1 VNCGLV
7 GVVLSKAKELHVIKT
22 DTTCL
27 KTRKLE
33 KVYNCYEI
41 PMDEKII
48 AYCKTHPFGITMN
61 GCVFTDKAFYPRPSF
76 LNSTPLS
83 GDLVPAR
90 IEYDDFG
97 KYLIVQANEKDS
109 VFMRNKEKNY
119 FICYSSIIERNSTSS
134 AIRKMLI
141 AIQKYVCEN
150 NAQCKLILGDIA
162 KECFNRIH
170 SEMKNN
176 VLSEESCYFL
186 KGMIF
191 ADYFCSQALD
201 LLFESTYRLC
211 DMKKYTALINKYSSC
226 FNKESYEYYINI
238 PPKFKKGFTED
249 LSNPNL
255 VFPDDYI
262 YLIRCNL
269 TKLEK
274 TKENRLNYI
283 LATIRAGNIIYA
295 RQLLVELTE
304 KFGKDSAFIAEDFA
318 CVYGNKLMKA
328 AIKSMTVNQEIDE
341 PFYHITDA
349 LGLTPLHYA
358 IMLGD
363 KKITD
368 QLLENRKVSKKTE
381 YCQNDKIN
389 DLISFTTSAFLQ
401 NISFFDSVIPYTF
414 PKMSEFYELRK
425 KLEKQIEQA
434 NKMLE
439 TLERKS
445 AKFARESNI
454 KFIKDVLQSDFSFDN
469 IPEDEAYYQA
479 ERQIRDSA
487 QRLKEL
493 RQNTKEKIEEVIKQ
507 EREVYSAIVETVS
520 QTVKNLQNDK
530 TPLSD
535 FYIALAEN
543 NINNI
548 AFNFKDETV
557 GATVSTDVSE
567 HILLKILE
575 EANNCSNFNV
585 YDYEGFFFML
595 PEFIKLD
602 MPYRKICIT
611 EDGIIDDYIS
621 VSHSG
626 ISRYPKYGNSWFSK
640 EAHNDIQTLKR
651 EYRELAKKYHP
662 DVCTA
667 ADASGIFAAIQN
679 EYEKILKSLSC

>member
-1 VNCGLV
+1 
-7 GVVLSKAKELHVIKT
+7 
-22 DTTCL
+22 
-27 KTRKLE
+27 
-33 KVYNCYEI
+33 
-41 PMDEKII
+41 
-48 AYCKTHPFGITMN
+48 
-61 GCVFTDKAFYPRPSF
+61 
-76 LNSTPLS
+76 
-83 GDLVPAR
+83 
-90 IEYDDFG
+90 
-97 KYLIVQANEKDS
+97 
-109 VFMRNKEKNY
+109 
-119 FICYSSIIERNSTSS
+119 
-134 AIRKMLI
+134 
-141 AIQKYVCEN
+141 
-150 NAQCKLILGDIA
+150 
-162 KECFNRIH
+162 
-170 SEMKNN
+170 
-176 VLSEESCYFL
+176 
-186 KGMIF
+186 
-191 ADYFCSQALD
+191 
-201 LLFESTYRLC
+201 
-211 DMKKYTALINKYSSC
+211 
-226 FNKESYEYYINI
+226 
-238 PPKFKKGFTED
+238 
-249 LSNPNL
+249 
-255 VFPDDYI
+255 
-262 YLIRCNL
+262 
-269 TKLEK
+269 LEK